1 MQSAP
6 GTGGFAQA
14 GHLARS
20 EESAQSAQPAPSGR
34 TGRTGRYAAVDLGAS
49 NGRVVVAEIGP
60 DTLELHEAHRFANVP
75 VRAGGT
81 LYWDILRIHRGVLDG
96 LRAAGPVDG
105 IGIDSWAVDYGLL
118 DQDGALLG
126 NPVHYRDAR
135 TEKAASRV
143 PFEELYARTGIA
155 RQPFNTIHQLAA
167 ETRLASASTLLLI
180 PDLIAY
186 WLTGQVGAEL
196 TNASTTQLLD
206 ARTRRWDTVLTGGL
220 GPAARV
226 LPPIRRPG
234 EVIGPL
240 APEVAG
246 ELGLSP
252 DTRVIAVGSHDTAS
266 AVAAVP
272 AESERFAYISCG
284 TWSLVGVE
292 LDQPMI
298 SEEGRRANFTNEA
311 GIDDTVRYLRNVTG
325 LWLLQECIRTWEAE
339 AAPAETPPGAEPS
352 TGSSARPSTESF
364 TGSSTESS
372 ARPSTG
378 SFTGSLE
385 ERPAGAPGGR
395 VDLEELLRQ
404 AAGEVPFRSVVDAD
418 DPIFHAPGDMP
429 GRIADFCRRTGRPV
443 PETRAQTVRCVIDS
457 LALAHRAAIE
467 DARRLTGQ
475 AVDTIHIVGGGSRNA
490 LLCRLTADACGLPV
504 VAGPVEATSIGN
516 VLVQARA
523 DGVVSGTLADLRALV
538 RRTQRLERYEPRPD
552 AGIPPAETLGRP
564 VPAEG

>member
-6 GTGGFAQA
+6 GT
-14 GHLARS
+14 R
-20 EESAQSAQPAPSGR
+20 
-34 TGRTGRYAAVDLGAS
+34 RYAAVDLGAS
-49 NGRVVVAEIGP
+49 SGRVVVAEIGP
-60 DTLELHEAHRFANVP
+60 DTLDLREAHRFANVP

-81 LYWDILRIHRGVLDG
+81 LYWDILHVYRGVLEG

-118 DQDGALLG
+118 DERGALLG

-135 TEKAASRV
+135 TERANSDV

-167 ETRLASASTLLLI
+167 EPGLATAATLLLI

-186 WLTGQVGAEL
+186 WLTGRIGAEL

-206 ARTRRWDTVLTGGL
+206 ARTRGWDPALAAGL
-220 GPAARV
+220 GAAASI

-240 APEVAG
+240 LPEVAA
-246 ELGLSP
+246 ETGLSP

-266 AVAAVP
+266 AVAGVP
-272 AESERFAYISCG
+272 AADERFAYISCG

-311 GIDDTVRYLRNVTG
+311 GIDGTVRYLRNVTG
-325 LWLLQECIRTWEAE
+325 LWPLQECVRVWS
-339 AAPAETPPGAEPS
+339 AA
-352 TGSSARPSTESF
+352 
-364 TGSSTESS
+364 
-372 ARPSTG
+372 
-378 SFTGSLE
+378 
-385 ERPAGAPGGR
+385 
-395 VDLEELLRQ
+395 DLGELLEQ
-404 AAGEVPFRSVVDAD
+404 AAREEPFRSVVDAD
-418 DPIFHAPGDMP
+418 DPVFHAPGDMP
-429 GRIADFCRRTGRPV
+429 ARIADFCRRAGQPV
-443 PETRAQTVRCVIDS
+443 PDTRARTVRCVVDS
-457 LALAHRAAIE
+457 LALAHRAAIDE
-467 DARRLTGQ
+467 ALRLTGRE
-475 AVDTIHIVGGGSRNA
+475 VDTVHIVGGGSRNA

-523 DGVVSGTLADLRALV
+523 DGAVSGTLADLRALI
-538 RRTQRLERYEPRPD
+538 RRSQPLERYEPRPEAAVPG
-552 AGIPPAETLGRP
+552 AGRSGPRA
-564 VPAEG
+564 